1 MTTNSQEPNS
11 PNQEILLITAEST
24 PQRGKL
30 GHVVGALTLITA
42 GGLMSV
48 RMADTANS
56 LDPYPKNNNSTTS
69 IETTTSIA
77 EVTTSTVEAGLPPV
91 PPTTTIVEVGL
102 PPVPSTTLEHDIIQP
117 VFPNTT
123 ETLPAGL

>member
-11 PNQEILLITAEST
+11 PNQDILLITAEST

-30 GHVVGALTLITA
+30 GRVVGALTLITA

-69 IETTTSIA
+69 IETTTS
-77 EVTTSTVEAGLPPV
+77 TVEVGLPPV